1 MILKGSI
8 RGSARELASHL
19 LKVSDNE
26 HAEVHEVRGFASDDL
41 IDALIEAECLAKG
54 TRCTKHLFSLSLN
67 PPANETVS
75 IEEFEEAVD
84 RIEAELGLEEV
95 PRAIVFHEKD
105 GRRHCHAV
113 WNRIDSE
120 EMKAVPMPFFKNRLM
135 DISRD
140 LFLERD
146 WDVPQG
152 ILDRSAK
159 NPLNFD
165 LSEWQQAQRS
175 KQDPRLIKAVMRECW
190 QGSDSK
196 EAFCGALENYGY
208 HLARGDRRGFVAVDV
223 QGEVY
228 SLSRTTGVKAKE
240 LTGKLGAPKDLPSV
254 EETKALVNARWTE
267 KLQKLSDDLDTKHTR
282 QNKPI
287 NQKLDQIKQRQQQER
302 HALKESQQKRSD
314 QENRIRSERLP
325 RGLGGIWSRLSGK
338 YAKIRQQNEYEAWG
352 ALKRDEAE
360 KDRQINKHLEER
372 SSLQKTKRRLRQQQ
386 LVERVE
392 LHREIAGRMEA
403 KKELRQ
409 GLDMEFNARS
419 PQKSQQ
425 KTNKK
430 SQQFTRN
437 RGLYRG
443 DDDLEP
449 EL

>member
-1 MILKGSI
+1 MILKGSV
-8 RGSARELASHL
+8 RGSARELAAHL

-41 IDALIEAECLAKG
+41 TDALIEAECLAKG

-67 PPANETVS
+67 PPANEAVS
-75 IEEFEEAVD
+75 IEEFEEAVN
-84 RIEAELGLEEV
+84 RVEADLGLEET

-175 KQDPRLIKAVMRECW
+175 KQDPRLIKAVLRECW

-196 EAFCGALENYGY
+196 EAFSGALESYGY

-240 LTGKLGAPKDLPSV
+240 LAGKLGSPKDLPSV

-287 NQKLDQIKQRQQQER
+287 NEKLDQIKQRQQQER
-302 HALKESQQKRSD
+302 QDLKDSQQKRWD
-314 QENRIRSERLP
+314 QETKLRSERLP

-352 ALKRDEAE
+352 ALKRNEAE

-372 SSLQKTKRRLRQQQ
+372 SSLQNTKRRLKQQQ

-392 LHREIAGRMEA
+392 LHREIAVRMDN
-403 KKELRQ
+403 KKELGQ
-409 GLDMEFNARS
+409 GLDTEFNAQS
-419 PQKSQQ
+419 PQKSSQ
-425 KTNKK
+425 KTRQNT
-430 SQQFTRN
+430 QQIERN
-437 RGLYRG
+437 RGLYRN